1 MPERHIPKPKDTLS
15 RDGDQHTSP
24 RPPQKKYDSHQTFDS
39 SGCLV
44 RAAGTPPARTPPS
57 YLHSPSTTLSALLWD
72 RRLRQ
77 LPPQSPAMPGLPRQ
91 TALWA
96 PSRPSLLAGGREVHL
111 KRLFETTM
119 GGISWRP
126 RCSVYLG
133 TVPRSTLLPH
143 AFRNAPSCIGTLN
156 KISMIF

>member
-1 MPERHIPKPKDTLS
+1 MGINIP
-15 RDGDQHTSP
+15 SP
-24 RPPQKKYDSHQTFDS
+24 HRKKRDSHQTFDS
-39 SGCLV
+39 SGCPV

-57 YLHSPSTTLSALLWD
+57 YLHSPSTTLSVSLWD

-77 LPPQSPAMPGLPRQ
+77 LPPEHPTMPGLPRQ

-96 PSRPSLLAGGREVHL
+96 PSRPNLLAGGREVHL
-111 KRLFETTM
+111 RTLFETTM

-133 TVPRSTLLPH
+133 AVPSSTLLPH
-143 AFRNAPSCIGTLN
+143 AFRNAPSCIDTLN
-156 KISMIF
+156 MIF